1 MWVPSRF
8 VSEQKNQEIEEFIVK
23 ELQAGSGLESIRPD
37 EDLLAA
43 DLIDSLGITELVSFL
58 EAKYGIAVSDDQLT
72 PDNFQTIEKI
82 VAFVERQQT

>member
-1 MWVPSRF
+1 MSD
-8 VSEQKNQEIEEFIVK
+8 QKNQEIEEFIVN

-37 EDLLAA
+37 ENLLAA

-58 EAKYGIAVSDDQLT
+58 EQKYGVAVSDDQLT
-72 PDNFQTIEKI
+72 PENFQTIEKI